1 MPSPLSQPRLTFAG
15 LLSGDALGTEP
26 LVQDVEH
33 LAAQVEEQ
41 QRQRPARHGAR
52 PPPTAAAAA
61 ARQRP
66 GQWRGAVLA
75 CPPRHSAIPRLNN

>member
-1 MPSPLSQPRLTFAG
+1 MPKPRSQPRLTFAG
-15 LLSGDALGTEP
+15 FLSGDALGTEP

-52 PPPTAAAAA
+52 PPHSRRRRRQATAGPM
-61 ARQRP
+61 ARRRVGMSPPPQRDTT
-66 GQWRGAVLA
+66 A
-75 CPPRHSAIPRLNN
+75 